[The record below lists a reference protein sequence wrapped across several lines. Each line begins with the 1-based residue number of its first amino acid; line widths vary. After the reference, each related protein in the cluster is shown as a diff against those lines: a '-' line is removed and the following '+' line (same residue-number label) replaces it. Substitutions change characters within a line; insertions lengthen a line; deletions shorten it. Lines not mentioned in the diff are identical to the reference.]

1 MFVLAAV
8 FWMTVGPD
16 MDLEQ
21 RDTGVRSLVHLVS
34 GDTPGAVVEVGPV

>member
-1 MFVLAAV
+1 VFVLAAV

-21 RDTGVRSLVHLVS
+21 WDTGALSPVHFVS
-34 GDTPGAVVEVGPV
+34 GDTPGAVVGVGPV